1 VLQVNKAYPEATTYK
16 LIYACRDVL
25 NLSNEE
31 LMRELGADFHPFI
44 TNYDYHK
51 VALCLSIFSNVCVS
65 DFARARPYLSRVPK
79 RSGQSA

>member
-1 VLQVNKAYPEATTYK
+1 MLQVNKPYPEATTYK

-51 VALCLSIFSNVCVS
+51 VLST
-65 DFARARPYLSRVPK
+65 RVLLI
-79 RSGQSA
+79 SQ